1 LYLVVHG
8 KLLKSAG
15 GLEMDDVIGITGHQT
30 QQIEDFNK
38 QTVQLGL
45 VQLDQSFRDE
55 VEQAIKEQQQQQQQQ
70 QQPRDDQG
78 ETATTVVNDS
88 SPLLDTFKKMIQENT
103 SDGPAFGDIPLP
115 P

>member
-1 LYLVVHG
+1 MVHG

-30 QQIEDFNK
+30 QQIEEFNK

-45 VQLDQSFRDE
+45 SQLDQSFREE
-55 VEQAIKEQQQQQQQQ
+55 VEQVIKEQESYNNKKDDIEGGQQQQQQQQ
-70 QQPRDDQG
+70 QNEPI
-78 ETATTVVNDS
+78 
-88 SPLLDTFKKMIQENT
+88 PLLDTFKKVTQENT
-103 SDGPAFGDIPLP
+103 ADGPAFGDIPMP